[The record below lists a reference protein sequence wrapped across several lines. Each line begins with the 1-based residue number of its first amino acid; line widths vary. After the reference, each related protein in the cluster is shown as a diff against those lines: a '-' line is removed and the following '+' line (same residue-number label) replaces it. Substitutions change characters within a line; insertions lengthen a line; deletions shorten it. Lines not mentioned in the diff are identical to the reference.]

1 MDSIDKTGGR
11 LPVGSA
17 SNTRGYSQA
26 GQANVVAPGTTSAFA
41 VSFAQ
46 AMNEAAS
53 HERLS
58 ALLDRFR

>member
-1 MDSIDKTGGR
+1 MDSLDETGGR
-11 LPVGSA
+11 LPIGSA

-26 GQANVVAPGTTSAFA
+26 GQANVVAPGTTTAFA

-53 HERLS
+53 HERV
-58 ALLDRFR
+58 AAVPDRMR